1 MASNSVYTAPS
12 AVQLLDPKA
21 FKNKMAN
28 GVHDK
33 QPSEIADQGLSSH
46 IERLHGVQER
56 TERPAKRQKV
66 NDDTESNKSK
76 GTFGTISKGG
86 ELGQYV
92 KDKQQEGAKE
102 DPSTIVDLTGGMPIS
117 ELSKPSSI
125 IAQRHCMFNF
135 LTAI

>member
-21 FKNKMAN
+21 FKKSVAN
-28 GVHDK
+28 GIHGN
-33 QPSEIADQGLSSH
+33 QPSENADQGMSSR

-66 NDDTESNKSK
+66 NEDMDSNKSK

-102 DPSTIVDLTGGMPIS
+102 GSSSIVDLTGGKPVS
-117 ELSKPSSI
+117 ALSKLRPI
-125 IAQRHCMFNF
+125 IA
-135 LTAI
+135 